1 MMEIL
6 AELLSRPALAMTT
19 DTYGKTI
26 APKIKN
32 HRNGFGVKIEPIKQ
46 AVRIIIEMK

>member
-1 MMEIL
+1 MMEVP
-6 AELLSRPALAMTT
+6 AELLSRPALAITT

-32 HRNGFGVKIEPIKQ
+32 HRKGFGVKIDPIKH